1 MYNICMQKLIIIL
14 FIILIY
20 QPAIAVDQRYM
31 PDGYVRDDVIFPYYA
46 KYTKDYF
53 DKVSEKK
60 IECNWGTYRR
70 EVNAPLR
77 KILER
82 LDKESR
88 QTPIPRY

>member
-1 MYNICMQKLIIIL
+1 MEKLISTLFLIL
-14 FIILIY
+14 LC
-20 QPAIAVDQRYM
+20 QPVLAVDQRYM

-77 KILER
+77 KILEK

-88 QTPIPRY
+88 TTPIPRY